1 MHASKSAIGPVTM
14 LAAVAIAIAPA
25 YSQTVSARAG
35 HVAPAKRAALV
46 RKPSIEALQRQVA
59 EQSELLESL
68 RKAVGEQDARYRA
81 LQQQL
86 EKAVAQQQ
94 QAAQPRPADEP
105 AARPPAS
112 AQASQG
118 GHVVRVGS
126 APPTPEPA
134 RNIAPIFDQPGV
146 LTPRGQLI
154 LEPSI
159 QYGYSSANRAALV
172 GYTVVPALLIGLID
186 VREVRRNTWT
196 GAIAARY
203 GITNRI
209 EVEARVPYVYRSDTT
224 VSREIFTGTATDNAF
239 GASGRGLGD
248 IDLTGR
254 YQLTDG
260 NANTPYLIGSL
271 RLKTRTGRDPFEVV
285 TDCVTRCVSNTTGT
299 GEPLTLPTGTGFYM
313 LQPGLTWLYPTD
325 PAVFFGSF
333 TYGYNF
339 SRSGL
344 NRRVLAG
351 QLEPLGTIKPGDV
364 LGMNA
369 GMGLALNDRSSF
381 SIGID
386 LSSIGRIRQN
396 GSPVPGSVRTQL
408 ASLML
413 GYSYRYNDQRTMNVT
428 MGAGLTRD
436 TPDVTINVRL
446 PFSM

>member
-1 MHASKSAIGPVTM
+1 
-14 LAAVAIAIAPA
+14 
-25 YSQTVSARAG
+25 
-35 HVAPAKRAALV
+35 
-46 RKPSIEALQRQVA
+46 
-59 EQSELLESL
+59 
-68 RKAVGEQDARYRA
+68 
-81 LQQQL
+81 
-86 EKAVAQQQ
+86 
-94 QAAQPRPADEP
+94 
-105 AARPPAS
+105 
-112 AQASQG
+112 
-118 GHVVRVGS
+118 
-126 APPTPEPA
+126 
-134 RNIAPIFDQPGV
+134 
-146 LTPRGQLI
+146 
-154 LEPSI
+154 
-159 QYGYSSANRAALV
+159 
-172 GYTVVPALLIGLID
+172 
-186 VREVRRNTWT
+186 
-196 GAIAARY
+196 
-203 GITNRI
+203 
-209 EVEARVPYVYRSDTT
+209 
-224 VSREIFTGTATDNAF
+224 
-239 GASGRGLGD
+239 
-248 IDLTGR
+248 
-254 YQLTDG
+254 
-260 NANTPYLIGSL
+260 
-271 RLKTRTGRDPFEVV
+271 
-285 TDCVTRCVSNTTGT
+285 
-299 GEPLTLPTGTGFYM
+299 LTLPTGTGFYM